1 MVNEYLQTAISFY
14 QRKKL
19 PQARKMLLEIYN
31 DGTLEEKVTAA
42 FYLGKIAGIL
52 REKVNEVK
60 TYFYFVILNGND
72 DFIGKAYMEL
82 GIYYRSQKN
91 QKEMLRCYKKA
102 LEYIPND
109 IRLLTELGNYYLSRN
124 DFDMQNIAQDY
135 FQKILKLNRHEEEK
149 NKFIRNQNIAYFGL
163 AKSFTKQKK
172 TNKAK
177 EMLNQVEVQCQRDKE
192 DINKCYGNIAVWE
205 EKYLLAISFFQNNL
219 KSHSEKVVNNAR
231 EKIGILYA
239 VVGEY
244 DKAITALEPIAKLP
258 YKSNFAN
265 FILGKIYYYKK
276 DYKSAY
282 EASMKASCIFDVA
295 LLYALKSAMHFD
307 DVKAIE
313 VGNIITSK
321 KELLVKYRPYLIYL
335 SKKYNIFFD
344 KLDYNELS
352 SLEKAMIF
360 QDRLDVYDKTIY
372 IYNMEYGKYLDAY
385 TIFEE
390 NLEERISKLTPSFCG
405 GYYDTYYVKPYNSKV
420 FQDKYLIVNT
430 LKDTKEIIEIKIATK
445 EQIDA
450 LDKKDIFENQKV
462 LIKNL
467 FK

>member
-1 MVNEYLQTAISFY
+1 
-14 QRKKL
+14 
-19 PQARKMLLEIYN
+19 
-31 DGTLEEKVTAA
+31 
-42 FYLGKIAGIL
+42 
-52 REKVNEVK
+52 
-60 TYFYFVILNGND
+60 
-72 DFIGKAYMEL
+72 MEL

-91 QKEMLRCYKKA
+91 QKEMLKCYKKA

-135 FQKILKLNRHEEEK
+135 FQKILKLNRCEEEK
-149 NKFIRNQNIAYFGL
+149 SKFIRNQNIAYFGL

-258 YKSNFAN
+258 YKGNFAN

-276 DYKSAY
+276 DYK
-282 EASMKASCIFDVA
+282 
-295 LLYALKSAMHFD
+295 
-307 DVKAIE
+307 IE
-313 VGNIITSK
+313 EKMLVSIKLSSK
-321 KELLVKYRPYLIYL
+321 KRINKYFKDSNYKQFTNKVYVEMGKNIYHHNIKAYKKLIKTLKNFYVFKNKDIKFIDDNIVIPYL
-335 SKKYNIFFD
+335 YNS
-344 KLDYNELS
+344 LNE
-352 SLEKAMIF
+352 EEI
-360 QDRLDVYDKTIY
+360 
-372 IYNMEYGKYLDAY
+372 AY
-385 TIFEE
+385 K
-390 NLEERISKLTPSFCG
+390 NLEETIVSLFEFKGEKLKNKMLQEISKIRDEFPLWEYRGFTK
-405 GYYDTYYVKPYNSKV
+405 TEVSK
-420 FQDKYLIVNT
+420 
-430 LKDTKEIIEIKIATK
+430 
-445 EQIDA
+445 
-450 LDKKDIFENQKV
+450 
-462 LIKNL
+462 
-467 FK
+467 

>member
-1 MVNEYLQTAISFY
+1 
-14 QRKKL
+14 
-19 PQARKMLLEIYN
+19 
-31 DGTLEEKVTAA
+31 
-42 FYLGKIAGIL
+42 
-52 REKVNEVK
+52 
-60 TYFYFVILNGND
+60 
-72 DFIGKAYMEL
+72 
-82 GIYYRSQKN
+82 
-91 QKEMLRCYKKA
+91 
-102 LEYIPND
+102 
-109 IRLLTELGNYYLSRN
+109 
-124 DFDMQNIAQDY
+124 
-135 FQKILKLNRHEEEK
+135 
-149 NKFIRNQNIAYFGL
+149 
-163 AKSFTKQKK
+163 
-172 TNKAK
+172 
-177 EMLNQVEVQCQRDKE
+177 
-192 DINKCYGNIAVWE
+192 
-205 EKYLLAISFFQNNL
+205 
-219 KSHSEKVVNNAR
+219 
-231 EKIGILYA
+231 
-239 VVGEY
+239 
-244 DKAITALEPIAKLP
+244 
-258 YKSNFAN
+258 
-265 FILGKIYYYKK
+265 
-276 DYKSAY
+276 
-282 EASMKASCIFDVA
+282 MKASCIFDVA

-344 KLDYNELS
+344 KSDYNELS

-390 NLEERISKLTPSFCG
+390 NLEERISKLTPSFCC

-430 LKDTKEIIEIKIATK
+430 IKDTKEIIEIKITTK